1 MSFLARL
8 APSPLSSVVLF
19 AAWLALSR
27 STDPGGALLGL
38 ALALA
43 VPVLVARLHSTRAHA
58 RNPLLVARFILVV
71 CHDVLRS
78 NFLVAWD
85 VATWR
90 WRPRR

>member
-43 VPVLVARLHSTRAHA
+43 VIVGTDL
-58 RNPLLVARFILVV
+58 LLVGLLLVG
-71 CHDVLRS
+71 LRGVT
-78 NFLVAWD
+78 LD
-85 VATWR
+85 P
-90 WRPRR
+90 PRLRRAL